1 MLGLAAWLKLERI
14 EWAVL
19 ILTISSVWVAEFFNT
34 ALEVVV
40 DLASPDI
47 HHLAKIAKDVGA
59 ASVLVAAFFS
69 VVIGIL
75 VLGPPLFNRLANF
88 FKALQEPPQNELVS
102 LWYSRISSVNPR
114 QTGRK
119 RWSYFKASVNSALMP
134 WN

>member
-1 MLGLAAWLKLERI
+1 MLQYLRSRAQSFKYAFAGLASVFHTRGNILIHAIATFIVLGLAAWLKLERI
-14 EWAVL
+14 EWALL

-88 FKALQEPPQNELVS
+88 F
-102 LWYSRISSVNPR
+102 
-114 QTGRK
+114 
-119 RWSYFKASVNSALMP
+119 
-134 WN
+134 